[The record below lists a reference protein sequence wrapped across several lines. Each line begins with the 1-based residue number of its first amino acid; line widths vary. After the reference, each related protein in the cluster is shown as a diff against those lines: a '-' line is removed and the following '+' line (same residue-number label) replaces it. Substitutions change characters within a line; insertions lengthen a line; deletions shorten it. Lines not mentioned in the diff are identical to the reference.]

1 MKYKG
6 KLKKRTK
13 IIISII
19 VVICIVMGFGYFYVR
34 YEESKISALTLCKEQ
49 IDTDS
54 TILNEFMTS
63 VNNNNQEEYSTLT
76 TNEMNLNNTFKNIV
90 EGCKDNFGEFK
101 SATYEKAIR
110 SGDYEVL
117 LFNSDFTN
125 KSNVKIMLSLNTD
138 GKISGVNFK

>member
-76 TNEMNLNNTFKNIV
+76 TNEMNLNNTFKNI
-90 EGCKDNFGEFK
+90 
-101 SATYEKAIR
+101 
-110 SGDYEVL
+110 
-117 LFNSDFTN
+117 
-125 KSNVKIMLSLNTD
+125 
-138 GKISGVNFK
+138 